1 MSEDRNRG
9 TDTADA
15 AFADGVL
22 KALPSV
28 AVPPGLEAR
37 ILTDFD
43 AVAAKRAPGA
53 VARLMI
59 RLRDAMWPGAPLWKP
74 ASILAL
80 SLLIGLTAGA
90 FVPSAALSPSAQTTT
105 TASKEITSVLDMS
118 GDF

>member
-1 MSEDRNRG
+1 MSDGRNKG
-9 TDTADA
+9 TDEA

-22 KALPSV
+22 KALPGV

-37 ILTDFD
+37 ILADFD
-43 AVAAKRAPGA
+43 AVAAKRAPGS
-53 VARLMI
+53 VSRFLR
-59 RLRDAMWPGAPLWKP
+59 RLRDAIWPGAPLWKP

-90 FVPSAALSPSAQTTT
+90 FVPAAALGPSEQTNV
-105 TASKEITSVLDMS
+105 TADTPSVLDMS

>member
-1 MSEDRNRG
+1 MSEGRN
-9 TDTADA
+9 TWTEDA

-28 AVPPGLEAR
+28 AVPPELEAR
-37 ILTDFD
+37 ILADFN

-53 VARLMI
+53 VSRFMQ
-59 RLRDAMWPGAPLWKP
+59 RLRDAAWPGAPLWKP

-90 FVPSAALSPSAQTTT
+90 FVPAADLTSPEQT
-105 TASKEITSVLDMS
+105 TASADTPSVLDIS